1 MNILKN
7 WRSSTRLKGL
17 FSGWEVKEKI
27 ARPVVVNLTT
37 ALLIFLA
44 ALPFK
49 TTIQDF
55 FSPARAITTY
65 PLFCVMEPYNE
76 GKKVTIDLVVI
87 NQTDEPLNDLKL
99 LEFVQQ
105 HSPDKDNILSQKLV
119 VRMKRDLPGK
129 IVRIVNDVVYNDK
142 GNKGEATVEQKGD
155 QDWVISIKDI
165 KKRAM
170 IRLQIF
176 TDDDRTITSRAAY
189 DSLPV
194 ELFYAGKR

>member
-1 MNILKN
+1 MNIWKN
-7 WRSSTRLKGL
+7 WRSSARLKGL

-49 TTIQDF
+49 ATIQSF

-76 GKKVTIDLVVI
+76 DKKVTVDLFVI
-87 NQTDEPLNDLKL
+87 NQTDDPLNDLKL
-99 LEFVQQ
+99 LEFVEQ
-105 HSPDKDNILSQKLV
+105 HSSDKDNIVSHKLV
-119 VRMKRDLPGK
+119 VRMKRGLPSK
-129 IVRIVNDVVYNDK
+129 IVRVVNDADYNEN

-155 QDWVISIKDI
+155 QDWVISIKEI

-170 IRLQIF
+170 IRLKIF
-176 TDDDRTITSRAAY
+176 TDDDRTITSKSAH